1 LHILLHLSALV
12 NLTKSLDP
20 TRAVTFVTSQA
31 ADKDQAVSSQ
41 WGQEVKNIYAETTLQ
56 ICMCFYKRG
65 FGKRREVSVL

>member
-1 LHILLHLSALV
+1 V

-31 ADKDQAVSSQ
+31 ANEDQAVSRQ
-41 WGQEVKNIYAETTLQ
+41 WGQEVKNIYAETMLT

-65 FGKRREVSVL
+65 FGKMKRPVSFMKYSKQV

>member
-1 LHILLHLSALV
+1 V

-41 WGQEVKNIYAETTLQ
+41 WDQEVKNINAETTLM

-65 FGKRREVSVL
+65 FGKMKRPISFMKYSKQV